1 MYWGFALGMGARHGG
16 GGGGAAGW
24 RALGG
29 GGAAGDEKSGARRGH
44 RLWGC
49 ALLGRGYFLR
59 YLSNQ
64 SMKLR
69 CQRRLFCGRRTQW
82 VSSGK

>member
-1 MYWGFALGMGARHGG
+1 MYWGFALGMAARQRG
-16 GGGGAAGW
+16 
-24 RALGG
+24 GG
-29 GGAAGDEKSGARRGH
+29 GGAAGDEKSGALGGH

>member
-1 MYWGFALGMGARHGG
+1 MYWGFALGMAARQRG
-16 GGGGAAGW
+16 GGGGAGRGKGVAG
-24 RALGG
+24 
-29 GGAAGDEKSGARRGH
+29 GDEKSGALRGH
-44 RLWGC
+44 RLRGC